1 MKVFFTSSITGLRK
15 FRKNCEIVSDILRKL
30 GHQVQDHFLRIS
42 KQKDRKKTQTDSKHV
57 FDYITKRIKESDVFI
72 AEMSY
77 RSAPV
82 SYQLTYSLEQ
92 NKPSLY
98 LYDSIKGNPVHAVYK
113 GNPSKYLIIQS
124 YDKGN
129 IEEILKEFLKKSE
142 KLLMRRFN
150 FILPAKMDDYLRI
163 RAAVENTSKGELL
176 RGMIDDQMRSDD
188 RLKDINEPY
197 DAKEE
202 KVKY

>member
-1 MKVFFTSSITGLRK
+1 MKVFFTSSITGLKK

-30 GHQVQDHFLRIS
+30 GNQVQDHFLRIS
-42 KQKDRKKTQTDSKHV
+42 KKNDRKETETDSKHV
-57 FDYITKRIKESDVFI
+57 FDYITRRIKEADAFI
-72 AEMSY
+72 AEMSF

-82 SYQLTYSLEQ
+82 SYQLTYALEQ

-98 LYDSIKGNPVHAVYK
+98 LYDKEKGNPVHAVYK
-113 GNPSKYLIIQS
+113 GNPSKYLTIQS

-129 IEEILKEFLKKSE
+129 IEKVLKEFLKKSE

-150 FILPAKMDDYLRI
+150 FILPAQMDDYLRI

-176 RGMIDDQMRSDD
+176 RGIIEDQMKNDD
-188 RLKDINEPY
+188 RLKDMNDPY

-202 KVKY
+202 KMEY

>member
-1 MKVFFTSSITGLRK
+1 MKVFFTSSITGLKK
-15 FRKNCEIVSDILRKL
+15 FRKNCEIVSDILRGW

-42 KQKDRKKTQTDSKHV
+42 KNRDRKETENDSKHI
-57 FDYITKRIKESDVFI
+57 FDYITKRIKEADVFI
-72 AEMSY
+72 AEMSF

-82 SYQLTYSLEQ
+82 SYQLTYALEQ

-98 LYDSIKGNPVHAVYK
+98 LYDCKRGNPVHAVYK

-129 IEEILKEFLKKSE
+129 IEEILKEFLKRSE

-150 FILPAKMDDYLRI
+150 FILPAQMDDYLRI

-176 RGMIDDQMRSDD
+176 RDLIEEQMKNDD
-188 RLKDINEPY
+188 RLKGINEPY